1 MLKTCSHIAKASLLV
16 WVGMTSYALGA
27 DFTFS
32 EPQAHDITVLPM
44 ENPHGEILPRYFI
57 HLDGP
62 IERGDAEKL
71 DRIIMRDILNYES
84 GDAYPLNAV
93 AGWGQIVLSL
103 DSGGGEL
110 TAGIEMSDVIRKR
123 NIATLIEAD
132 AQCLS
137 ACAVA
142 FMAGYE
148 HLEESEPQRMRFVQ
162 WPGRLGFHRPFIDQS
177 LALDASMIT
186 DLSKDEAAMM
196 VAAIQSMFDSQF
208 REAFEVAN
216 DKIQEILDVDPD
228 SWSTDLLMRMLNE
241 TDRNAFVELETV
253 GDALDW
259 GVRVINVSSP
269 AESGEGFLR
278 TLFWL
283 CHNSV
288 PPSEVAR
295 RGWFRPDA
303 SENLDQSFFANDTSY
318 WLTEKGAEN
327 GAAQYFVMMEG
338 LNGTGCDIEIFK
350 EDGYPLFAEV
360 DGAFF
365 PFSEG
370 FGRLHGHDRRLSLQ
384 EVAQ

>member
-1 MLKTCSHIAKASLLV
+1 
-16 WVGMTSYALGA
+16 MTSVAAGA

-32 EPQAHDITVLPM
+32 APQAHDVTVLPM

-71 DRIIMRDILNYES
+71 DRMIMRDILNYES
-84 GDAYPLNAV
+84 GDDYPLNAV

-110 TAGIEMSDVIRKR
+110 TAGIELSDVIRKR

-132 AQCLS
+132 AKCLS

-196 VAAIQSMFDSQF
+196 VAAIQTMFDSQF

-241 TDRNAFVELETV
+241 TDRNAFVEIETV

-259 GVRVINVSSP
+259 GIRVINVSSP
-269 AESGEGFLR
+269 PESGEDLPR

-283 CHNSV
+283 CYNSV
-288 PPSEVAR
+288 PPTEAAR
-295 RGWFRPDA
+295 RGWIGQKGFDD
-303 SENLDQSFFANDTSY
+303 LDEFFFDGDISY
-318 WLTEKGAEN
+318 WLTETRVDEGFT
-327 GAAQYFVMMEG
+327 QYVVTMEQ
-338 LNGTGCDIEIFK
+338 LNGTGCSMDVFK
-350 EDGYPLFAEV
+350 EDGYPLVAEV
-360 DGAFF
+360 DGLFF

-370 FGRLHGHDRRLSLQ
+370 YGRLHGHNRSLSLQ